1 MRSFLCFRFFLFW
14 TKCGWSTRVCTLRC
28 GLSLFFLFPFYLWY
42 ATLFFFSCWSVSSS
56 FFFFS
61 IAMKMKVYI
70 SVPLT
75 KRYAQPLWSL
85 FNVTT
90 KTNIYIYIYML
101 FYLYV
106 YISVRCFFFL
116 ICACAHGIWKL
127 RFSFFFFS
135 LLCDSLCYI
144 GPIELFLVF
153 AGNDS
158 FNFSHW
164 SFALQPTKT
173 SFFYYYCGFT
183 RKVSFFFFS
192 LYYHFVQ
199 LRG

>member
-14 TKCGWSTRVCTLRC
+14 TKCSWSTRVCTLRC

-42 ATLFFFSCWSVSSS
+42 ATLFFFSMLVS
-56 FFFFS
+56 FFFLFFFFHCDENES
-61 IAMKMKVYI
+61 VHFCTADETLCSASMIALQRNYKDE
-70 SVPLT
+70 
-75 KRYAQPLWSL
+75 
-85 FNVTT
+85 
-90 KTNIYIYIYML
+90 YIYIYAVL
-101 FYLYV
+101 LIRVYLCAV
-106 YISVRCFFFL
+106 FFFL

-173 SFFYYYCGFT
+173 SFFFLLLLWIHTKG
-183 RKVSFFFFS
+183 
-192 LYYHFVQ
+192 
-199 LRG
+199 